1 MEVALGLAV
10 SLGFVWPGTREST
23 TSGTWL
29 TGSWA
34 MLREE
39 NPAKK
44 ARMLREKRC
53 DELMGSLEWGQG
65 GSLLRI
71 LL

>member
-1 MEVALGLAV
+1 
-10 SLGFVWPGTREST
+10 
-23 TSGTWL
+23 
-29 TGSWA
+29 

>member
-1 MEVALGLAV
+1 MDDEQKYPCLKIKFKIV
-10 SLGFVWPGTREST
+10 PGQVGVRPDKIVKK
-23 TSGTWL
+23 WL
-29 TGSWA
+29 
-34 MLREE
+34 EE

-53 DELMGSLEWGQG
+53 DELRGSLEWGQG

>member
-1 MEVALGLAV
+1 
-10 SLGFVWPGTREST
+10 
-23 TSGTWL
+23 
-29 TGSWA
+29 

-44 ARMLREKRC
+44 AKMLREKRC

-65 GSLLRI
+65 ESLLII